1 MEDLRKA
8 TLLFLVKK
16 SKGEVTDICLAMKKR
31 GFGINRYNG
40 VGGKVEEK
48 ETIKQAAIR
57 EAKEEI
63 NVFIKEMEKVAE
75 ISFYFPHN
83 FLFNQAVHVYFSEN
97 WEGEPRESEEMR
109 PEWFSVEKI
118 PFKKMWPDDI
128 FWLPEVLK
136 GKLLRAMFVF
146 KENDIVKE
154 KEVNIVKSF

>member
-1 MEDLRKA
+1 
-8 TLLFLVKK
+8 
-16 SKGEVTDICLAMKKR
+16 
-31 GFGINRYNG
+31 
-40 VGGKVEEK
+40 
-48 ETIKQAAIR
+48 IR

-83 FLFNQAVHVYFSEN
+83 FLFNQAVHVYFSES
-97 WEGEPRESEEMR
+97 WEGEPRESEEMK

-146 KENDIVKE
+146 KENDIVEE